1 MPYDIRQGYGDCSG
15 YAVVGPDGT
24 VRGCHA
30 TRQRAEAQ
38 RAALYSVEDEQAM
51 GKSVRVGGM
60 VSWNSSGGRAE
71 GKIKRI
77 IRNGSY
83 NVPDSDF
90 TITGTEDN
98 PAVVIEVYRDGKP
111 TGRMVGHR
119 MNSLTAKKFW
129 DSFDPNIGVNKSEV
143 SLFAKRDYSTESR
156 RRMAESGQAM
166 PDGSFPI
173 ANRADLRN
181 AIQSVGRA
189 SNYAAARRHIISRA
203 RVLGA
208 MEMLPE
214 DWK

>member
-1 MPYDIRQGYGDCSG
+1 MPYDIRQGYRDCSG

-24 VRGCHA
+24 IRGCHT

-71 GKIKRI
+71 GKVKRI
-77 IRNGSY
+77 IRNDSY

-119 MNSLTAKKFW
+119 MNSLRAKKNIW
-129 DSFDPNIGVNKSEV
+129 GGSFDPLG
-143 SLFAKRDYSTESR
+143 RDN
-156 RRMAESGQAM
+156 G
-166 PDGSFPI
+166 
-173 ANRADLRN
+173 
-181 AIQSVGRA
+181 
-189 SNYAAARRHIISRA
+189 
-203 RVLGA
+203 
-208 MEMLPE
+208 
-214 DWK
+214 